1 MPKTIR
7 LDSFRYITNEAW
19 RALIAIEMGMKNHEV
34 VPLELAQKISRCK
47 RSGSGFLKLIK
58 DQLVSNSLV
67 AYESDSRRCVCGYR
81 LTNLGYDYLALHQ
94 LFNSGQLCD
103 LGTMIGA
110 GKESDV
116 YLAVAGN
123 NCGQQIA
130 DETTFELMKIDFGSP
145 VVVKFHRLGRTSF
158 RKVKEKREYHQHR
171 KACSWLYL
179 DRLASSRE
187 FLMMKALHS
196 HHVAVPQ
203 PLAHNRNAVVMS
215 YVADSCPLS
224 RVVPSV
230 LRVLEGLLA
239 KELYSQARE
248 MLQKIASLGLIHGD
262 FNEFNLMV
270 VGLGDVELDA
280 VTEDTPLTVKLV
292 LIDFPQMISRAHPTA
307 ETIYRRDAEGIVSFF
322 SRFFEIPEEDLPL
335 SLSEITRTAYLDVEV
350 KAPGFPSKKFQ
361 RRGRT
366 RDDHQVLLGATSRRK
381 APCSEDDGDD
391 ESNNSSEDSECE
403 VSSAES
409 IESDQDSAH
418 RTEDE
423 ESQSAEQSSLDD
435 EPSDKTDLRPIP
447 EAKLPT
453 VPEIKPTNSNGLI
466 SQEEIRAR
474 HRREKRQQEQMNFQ
488 RNVKRHMRANVKRQ
502 GRASLKAELTLFG

>member
-103 LGTMIGA
+103 LRTMIGA

-116 YLAVAGN
+116 YLAIAGN

-130 DETTFELMKIDFGSP
+130 DETTFELMKIEFGSP

-230 LRVLEGLLA
+230 FRVSEGLLA

-280 VTEDTPLTVKLV
+280 VAEDTLSTVKLV
-292 LIDFPQMISRAHPTA
+292 
-307 ETIYRRDAEGIVSFF
+307 
-322 SRFFEIPEEDLPL
+322 
-335 SLSEITRTAYLDVEV
+335 RTAYLDVEV
-350 KAPGFPSKKFQ
+350 RAPGFPSKKFQ

-381 APCSEDDGDD
+381 ASCSEDDGDD
-391 ESNNSSEDSECE
+391 SNDSSEDSECE
-403 VSSAES
+403 VSSVAS
-409 IESDQDSAH
+409 TESDQDSVH
-418 RTEDE
+418 RTADE
-423 ESQSAEQSSLDD
+423 ESQSTEQSSSDD
-435 EPSDKTDLRPIP
+435 EPPDKADLRSSPKV
-447 EAKLPT
+447 KLPT
-453 VPEIKPTNSNGLI
+453 VPEIK
-466 SQEEIRAR
+466 
-474 HRREKRQQEQMNFQ
+474 
-488 RNVKRHMRANVKRQ
+488 
-502 GRASLKAELTLFG
+502 

>member
-103 LGTMIGA
+103 LRTMIGA

-116 YLAVAGN
+116 YLAIAGN

-130 DETTFELMKIDFGSP
+130 DETTFELMKIEFGSP

-230 LRVLEGLLA
+230 FRVSEGLLA

-280 VTEDTPLTVKLV
+280 VAEDTLSTVKLV

-307 ETIYRRDAEGIVSFF
+307 EIIYRRDAEGIVSFF

-335 SLSEITRTAYLDVEV
+335 SLSEIKRTAYLDVEV
-350 KAPGFPSKKFQ
+350 RAPGFPSKKFQ

-381 APCSEDDGDD
+381 ASCSEDDGDD
-391 ESNNSSEDSECE
+391 SNDSSEDSECE
-403 VSSAES
+403 VSSVAS
-409 IESDQDSAH
+409 TESDQDSVH
-418 RTEDE
+418 RTADE
-423 ESQSAEQSSLDD
+423 ESQSTEQSSSDD
-435 EPSDKTDLRPIP
+435 EPPDKADLRSSPKV
-447 EAKLPT
+447 KLPT
-453 VPEIKPTNSNGLI
+453 VPEIKPTSSNGLI